1 LKVVIDT
8 NVYISSLLFKG
19 KAREVYDICIS
30 NTDVFISGFI
40 VAELSYKLSN
50 KFSIPSKAV
59 KEIIKSI
66 LSVVEVA
73 EINTKLPNVCR
84 DIDDNEIL
92 QLCESI
98 SADFLV
104 TGDKDLLILKKYKS
118 TRIVDP
124 SQFINSVV

>member
-1 LKVVIDT
+1 MKVVIDT